1 MPNNTSSD
9 LIELIDLK
17 SMPTTLNA
25 FNKKLLSKFYL
36 TLAYHFHQKN
46 NSNKV
51 KNILIKVDPNRLDK
65 SVDSGACSPP
75 IPFYVDPSFRDVDP
89 TLN

>member
-1 MPNNTSSD
+1 MND

-36 TLAYHFHQKN
+36 TLAYHFHKKDN
-46 NSNKV
+46 IEKV
-51 KNILIKVDPNRLDK
+51 RGILQKVDPNRLDK
-65 SVDSGACSPP
+65 WETDW
-75 IPFYVDPSFRDVDP
+75 FYGKYNY
-89 TLN
+89 LKNIYL